1 MKYIV
6 EKRVVEG
13 MKVNTYISEDGRVGY
28 ELDDAMEILLRRLK
42 RKEKNNGTSK
52 KRRIAGT
59 EESEADNSDI

>member
-1 MKYIV
+1 MDYTT
-6 EKRVVEG
+6 EKMIVEG
-13 MKVNTYISEDGRVGY
+13 MEVTVYKRNGHDYY

-42 RKEKNNGTSK
+42 KEEKENEGK

>member
-13 MKVNTYISEDGRVGY
+13 MKVNTYIYEDGSIAY
-28 ELDDAMEILLRRLK
+28 DLDDAMEILLRRLK
-42 RKEKNNGTSK
+42 KDEKENEGK
-52 KRRIAGT
+52 KKRIAGT

>member
-1 MKYIV
+1 MDYTT
-6 EKRVVEG
+6 EKRIVEG
-13 MKVNTYISEDGRVGY
+13 MEVTVYKRNGHDYY

-42 RKEKNNGTSK
+42 KDEKENEGK